1 MPMNLKSSG
10 TELAQ
15 VSISCSRDVVSS
27 RFKGKAHA
35 ESIGFKGRDI
45 IRITTATSEL
55 ARNIVQHAKA
65 PGNIT
70 FFEIKQDGKIGLGI
84 LAEDRGVGMD
94 NAKMVMEQAGSIMS
108 GGLYGSKRLS
118 NEFEID
124 SGTGRG
130 TKVQLIRWLS

>member
-1 MPMNLKSSG
+1 MNLKAHG
-10 TELAQ
+10 TELTK
-15 VSISCSRDVVSS
+15 VSIQSSKDVVAS

-35 ESIGFKGRDI
+35 ESIGFSGRDI

-65 PGNIT
+65 PGDIT
-70 FFEIKQDGKIGLGI
+70 FFEVKKNGKIGIGI
-84 LAEDRGVGMD
+84 LAEDQGVGME
-94 NAKMVMEQAGSIMS
+94 NARSIMEQAGTIMS

>member
-1 MPMNLKSSG
+1 MNLKSKG
-10 TELAQ
+10 TELTK
-15 VSISCSRDVVSS
+15 VPISSSKDVVTS
-27 RFKGKAHA
+27 RFKGKSHA
-35 ESIGFKGRDI
+35 EAIGFTGRDI

-65 PGNIT
+65 PGQIT
-70 FFEIKQDGKIGLGI
+70 FFEIKQDGRLGLGI
-84 LAEDRGVGMD
+84 LAEDKGVGMKD
-94 NAKMVMEQAGSIMS
+94 SKSVMQQAGSIMS